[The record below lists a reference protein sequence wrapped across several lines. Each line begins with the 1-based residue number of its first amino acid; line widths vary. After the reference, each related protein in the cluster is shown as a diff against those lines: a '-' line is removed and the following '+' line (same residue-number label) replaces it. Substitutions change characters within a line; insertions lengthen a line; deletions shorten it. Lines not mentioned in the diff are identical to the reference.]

1 VRHWRITPARL
12 KTDHYRRLG
21 LLRAALYSDAA
32 LRPRHESSFESHKA
46 LAEYYYFSGNPN
58 AAIQQLQIATRYAG
72 DNFYLQS
79 SLEARIAAI
88 KEEMAIYQGK

>member
-1 VRHWRITPARL
+1 VLYQMLAQ
-12 KTDHYRRLG
+12 
-21 LLRAALYSDAA
+21 AAGGMG
-32 LRPRHESSFESHKA
+32 SSYESHKA
-46 LAEYYYFSGNPN
+46 LAEHYYFSGNPN

-88 KEEMAIYQGK
+88 KEEMATYQGK